1 MGESFYKSKRWQ
13 RVRKSILARDGY
25 RCQVYKRYGKNVPAN
40 TVHHIFPVEDYPEYK
55 WESWNLIAVSNDAH
69 NELHNRNTRA
79 LTDKGKE
86 LLERTAAQRGIE
98 HEEV

>member
-1 MGESFYKSKRWQ
+1 M
-13 RVRKSILARDGY
+13 RKSILARDGY
-25 RCQVYKRYGKNVPAN
+25 QCQVYKRYGKNVPAN